1 MLRRS
6 NISIATAVKIAVSSA
21 GAEYHGEPIMSK
33 SITVVG
39 AGLVGRGWA
48 IVFAR
53 AGHQVKLFDLTDA
66 KIAEA
71 LGVIDDNLA
80 DLASYQLVA
89 DHSDIRARIH
99 GSTDL
104 ADAVSEAAWIQ
115 ECVFEQLEVKQ
126 SVFSELDA
134 AAPPDATLASSTS
147 TFPGSAF
154 TAGLNGRQRCLVA
167 HPINPPYLV
176 PLVEIVPTPW
186 TSPETIA
193 HAREFMGSLRQVPI
207 VLHRELPGFV
217 VNRLQVALLSEAFR
231 LVEDDVIGAI
241 DLDHAIADGLGLRW
255 AFMGPFE
262 TIDLNAPGGIR
273 DYVQRLGRPYYEIA
287 VEQSHAREWHQS
299 LVAKIEQERRSV
311 LAADQLKERQRWR
324 DLYLMSIVATKN
336 SRREV

>member
-1 MLRRS
+1 
-6 NISIATAVKIAVSSA
+6 
-21 GAEYHGEPIMSK
+21 MSK

-53 AGHQVKLFDLTDA
+53 AGHPVKLFDVA
-66 KIAEA
+66 EEKIAEA
-71 LGVIDDNLA
+71 FRVIETNLA
-80 DLASYQLVA
+80 DLVSYNLVA
-89 DHSDIRARIH
+89 NPSEIRGRIS

-104 ADAVSEAAWIQ
+104 ADAVSEVDWVQ
-115 ECVFEQLEVKQ
+115 ECVFEDLDVKRNL
-126 SVFSELDA
+126 FSALDEC
-134 AAPPDATLASSTS
+134 APAKATLASSTS

-154 TAGLNGRQRCLVA
+154 TAGLKGRHRCLVA

-186 TSPETIA
+186 TSPDTTA
-193 HAREFMGSLRQVPI
+193 FAREFMVSVRQVPI
-207 VLHRELPGFV
+207 VLRRELAGFI

-273 DYVQRLGRPYYEIA
+273 DYVARLGQPYYEIA
-287 VEQSHAREWHQS
+287 VEQSHARKWDQA
-299 LVAKIEQERRSV
+299 LVTKIEKERRSV
-311 LAADQLKERQRWR
+311 LAADKLQERQRWR

-336 SRREV
+336 SQREV